1 MRRSVARGRPC
12 GLPMTPRL
20 RSCKM
25 ASMPARPSSV
35 ALALAFTACMA
46 NPPPAAPAAPA
57 ASAGYDAALAQR
69 LGADE
74 YGMAKY
80 VLAFLKAGPKHGDD
94 PAHAGE
100 LMKAHL
106 ANITRLVEQGS
117 LVPASSCSR
126 SRPSRK
132 RAPSPRPIRR
142 SRPATSRW
150 SSTPGTAARR
160 SPSSRRSTSACR
172 RRRSPTA
179 RWGRSVLNPS
189 RVSVRSPV
197 SVRVR
202 GVALR
207 ARRSDGRARRAG
219 DRARRAR
226 R

>member
-117 LVPASSCSR
+117 LVLAGPFLDDG
-126 SRPSRK
+126 P
-132 RAPSPRPIRR
+132 
-142 SRPATSRW
+142 
-150 SSTPGTAARR
+150 
-160 SPSSRRSTSACR
+160 
-172 RRRSPTA
+172 
-179 RWGRSVLNPS
+179 
-189 RVSVRSPV
+189 
-197 SVRVR
+197 VR
-202 GVALR
+202 GIFLFKVATVEEAR
-207 ARRSDGRARRAG
+207 ALTATDPAIQAG
-219 DRARRAR
+219 HLEVELHPWYGSAALAELPALHKRLQKKAITDR
-226 R
+226 